1 MNREEALAHVKE
13 VLPEQR
19 YVHTLGVIDTAK
31 ALAKAYGANVEHAE
45 TAAILHDMAKHQD
58 RDAMKNLIQEEN
70 IDPRLLLFHHEL
82 WHAPVGA
89 YLAKMTMGVESQD
102 VLNAIRFHT
111 TGRAEMGLLEKIIYL
126 ADSIEPGRK
135 FPGVEYIRE
144 AAYKDLDEALRRAVK
159 QSILFLIEKKQ
170 RIFPDTLEC
179 YNDLMLQKEKNKY
192 E

>member
-13 VLPEQR
+13 ILPEQR
-19 YVHTLGVIDTAK
+19 YLHTLGVVETAK
-31 ALAKAYGANVEHAE
+31 ALAEVYGADVEHAE
-45 TAAILHDMAKHQD
+45 TAAMLHDMAKHQD

-70 IDPRLLLFHHEL
+70 MDPRLLLFHHEL

-111 TGRAEMGLLEKIIYL
+111 TGRAEMSLLEKIIYL

-135 FPGVEYIRE
+135 FPGVDYVRE
-144 AAYKDLDEALRRAVK
+144 AAYTDLDKALRRAVK